1 MINIELKDFQEWALI
16 KLRTIFFNS
25 NSKKTTIFSAP
36 TGSGKTVILIAL
48 MDSIIEN
55 NPNNYEYAFVWLT
68 PGNGELEEQSYKS
81 TLNKAS
87 LVQPQML
94 QDSLTSGFMANS
106 VTFINWEQ
114 VTKRGNIATR
124 DGEVINL
131 FQRITEAQQQN
142 IHFVVIVDE
151 EHRNRNSNTQALI
164 DSFKSDKVIRT
175 SATPQSKGNAY
186 ELVQIDEE
194 DVIHQGMITS
204 SVILNI
210 GVNEGDNI
218 SDPVSYFLD
227 LADEKRRE
235 IKRAYQEMNK
245 EINPLVL
252 IQLPDDK
259 KGANTKEYMEARS
272 ELIQNIESYL
282 RELGQQENQVAR
294 WLSGDHFNTESIEK
308 NDSPINY
315 LLMKQAI
322 STGWDAPRAKI
333 LVTLRVNM
341 EVEFTLQTIGRIR
354 RMPEQKHYDNELL
367 DNSFVFSND
376 TNYINKVLKDE
387 EGSRIAQY
395 QLNNQAPD
403 FKMISIKSN
412 ELAKMTPEETTR
424 SYWDLLTKKY
434 DLSKDKRDY
443 NSINIRKLKAVGY
456 IFSDSI
462 IQKIAQ
468 SSNLIHDIQDNHLN
482 YIEVKSVIDIKKNR
496 LTLLDRE
503 QDIQKYL
510 HTSSPSTVHSIL
522 VELFSDRGEGLFV
535 PPILRL
541 KNTEL
546 MAFIIN
552 NYDKLRDDAKEM
564 DSNNLNLFNADS
576 ELVDRVEFVLPKL
589 ESYKVLMN
597 KTLQQNVLQ
606 KNVYEGYSEAN
617 WVGQSTPE
625 IKFEKWLEQS
635 ENIMWWYRS
644 FDRGENYFS
653 IAYGAKKEG
662 FFPDY
667 LVQGTDGT
675 VYIIE
680 TKGGKNADIDDYSSA
695 KFNALKNY
703 IKEIA
708 PEKKFAFVRPD
719 GDRLVYS
726 DTSYE
731 KDMTNHEVWK
741 PLELLFDN

>member
-1 MINIELKDFQEWALI
+1 M
-16 KLRTIFFNS
+16 
-25 NSKKTTIFSAP
+25 
-36 TGSGKTVILIAL
+36 
-48 MDSIIEN
+48 
-55 NPNNYEYAFVWLT
+55 
-68 PGNGELEEQSYKS
+68 
-81 TLNKAS
+81 
-87 LVQPQML
+87 
-94 QDSLTSGFMANS
+94 
-106 VTFINWEQ
+106 
-114 VTKRGNIATR
+114 
-124 DGEVINL
+124 
-131 FQRITEAQQQN
+131 
-142 IHFVVIVDE
+142 
-151 EHRNRNSNTQALI
+151 
-164 DSFKSDKVIRT
+164 
-175 SATPQSKGNAY
+175 
-186 ELVQIDEE
+186 
-194 DVIHQGMITS
+194 
-204 SVILNI
+204 
-210 GVNEGDNI
+210 
-218 SDPVSYFLD
+218 
-227 LADEKRRE
+227 
-235 IKRAYQEMNK
+235 
-245 EINPLVL
+245 
-252 IQLPDDK
+252 
-259 KGANTKEYMEARS
+259 
-272 ELIQNIESYL
+272 
-282 RELGQQENQVAR
+282 
-294 WLSGDHFNTESIEK
+294 
-308 NDSPINY
+308 
-315 LLMKQAI
+315 
-322 STGWDAPRAKI
+322 
-333 LVTLRVNM
+333 
-341 EVEFTLQTIGRIR
+341 
-354 RMPEQKHYDNELL
+354 
-367 DNSFVFSND
+367 
-376 TNYINKVLKDE
+376 
-387 EGSRIAQY
+387 
-395 QLNNQAPD
+395 
-403 FKMISIKSN
+403 
-412 ELAKMTPEETTR
+412 
-424 SYWDLLTKKY
+424 
-434 DLSKDKRDY
+434 
-443 NSINIRKLKAVGY
+443 
-456 IFSDSI
+456 
-462 IQKIAQ
+462 
-468 SSNLIHDIQDNHLN
+468 
-482 YIEVKSVIDIKKNR
+482 KSVIDIKKNR